1 MVLPTGVH
9 EIDANNPW
17 QKLETYI
24 MTELVDRPIISQ
36 DKAKGIPDQTI
47 ASFRP
52 ILLEIQPLANEPITV
67 AIRKSVAILYK
78 RNIVIINKYKI
89 IIRTYEPMQ
98 QL

>member
-24 MTELVDRPIISQ
+24 MTEFVDRLITSQ
-36 DKAKGIPDQTI
+36 DKAKAIPDQTI

-52 ILLEIQPLANEPITV
+52 IVSDIQPLANEPMTL
-67 AIRKSVAILYK
+67 AIRKSVAIWYNSCTHLS
-78 RNIVIINKYKI
+78 
-89 IIRTYEPMQ
+89 
-98 QL
+98 

>member
-24 MTELVDRPIISQ
+24 ITELVDRPITSQ

-52 ILLEIQPLANEPITV
+52 ILSEIQPLANEPLAL
-67 AIRKSVAILYK
+67 AIRKSVAILCNSY
-78 RNIVIINKYKI
+78 IFIINKYKI
-89 IIRTYEPMQ
+89 II
-98 QL
+98 